1 MTSLNDNNEGDN
13 MSTRPSKR
21 IRVPT
26 QNFAPDPET
35 AEEQRMLEQALAN
48 SRKDTVRDV
57 EILSNIPFGPTFYPT
72 KEEFS
77 GDPLIYLEK
86 IRSVAEK
93 YGICKI
99 VPPEGWNPPFS
110 VDLDCPKK
118 FQTKDQ
124 SIHRLQEGI
133 SFGDGTEYSV
143 RGYQKMA
150 TAWSKKWKRRYS
162 ASETPGADTEDGAE
176 KKETDVGAI
185 GEGDLP
191 STTVSSLEV
200 TSTGPSITSSSSVPH
215 TDPPVT
221 SSSTVE
227 GSDLSKTEDKGGNVA
242 NNYEMKM
249 GGDTQQETVIMS
261 PENLER
267 DYWDIVETQSHEV
280 DVDYGNDIDTSE
292 VGSGFPISQRGRSVN
307 SPNFQ
312 KSDRDDLPEPEFG
325 TEEYYRET
333 FWNLNNIPN
342 SKNSVLRHL
351 KVGIN
356 GINVPWLY
364 FGCLFSTFCWHN
376 EDNYMYSINYHH
388 KGAPKQWYGVPGTK
402 QDADGVERVFKN
414 YLSMKM
420 RDVPDLLHHI
430 TTSFSPRILNQE
442 GVRVCKLLQH
452 AGEYIVTFPRA
463 FHGGFSLG
471 PNCGEAV
478 NFALH
483 DWIPHAVDANERY
496 RTFARPS
503 VFSHDRLVYTMAHW
517 AKELRTKE
525 ICSALAQELR
535 RLKNEELLLRA
546 KLIKAGVRDV
556 SNDVALPPNRL
567 DQLDEESAD
576 YDDKRLCHSCKHIC
590 FFSAVCCECSESK
603 VSCLRHSHYMCRCSI
618 NRKYL
623 LVWTKEKEMNDTIAK
638 VERRGEELGDSNLVS
653 LVNDDLLEKYA
664 TKDKNHHKT
673 YDVSVDPICA
683 LEKEVPQLVSS
694 ATSSIASARSSS
706 ASPELKHHPVQ
717 ASSRSN
723 DTVTAQQITSA
734 EQLGENVVQVDQ
746 SA

>member
-1 MTSLNDNNEGDN
+1 M
-13 MSTRPSKR
+13 
-21 IRVPT
+21 
-26 QNFAPDPET
+26 
-35 AEEQRMLEQALAN
+35 
-48 SRKDTVRDV
+48 
-57 EILSNIPFGPTFYPT
+57 
-72 KEEFS
+72 
-77 GDPLIYLEK
+77 
-86 IRSVAEK
+86 
-93 YGICKI
+93 
-99 VPPEGWNPPFS
+99 
-110 VDLDCPKK
+110 DLDCPKK

-133 SFGDGTEYSV
+133 SFGDGTEYTV

-162 ASETPGADTEDGAE
+162 APDTPGAAAEDGDA

-185 GEGDLP
+185 GEGGLP
-191 STTVSSLEV
+191 STTVSSSAV
-200 TSTGPSITSSSSVPH
+200 TSTEPSITSSSSVQH

-221 SSSTVE
+221 SSSAKS
-227 GSDLSKTEDKGGNVA
+227 SDLPKTEDNGGNVT
-242 NNYEMKM
+242 NNYESKM
-249 GGDTQQETVIMS
+249 GGDTQKETVIMS

-312 KSDRDDLPEPEFG
+312 KSDRDDDLPEPEFG

-618 NRKYL
+618 KRKYL

-638 VERRGEELGDSNLVS
+638 VERRGEELGNSNLVS

-664 TKDKNHHKT
+664 KQDKNHHKT

-706 ASPELKHHPVQ
+706 ASPELKQ
-717 ASSRSN
+717 SN
-723 DTVTAQQITSA
+723 DTGTAQQITSA
-734 EQLGENVVQVDQ
+734 NPLRENVVQMDQ

>member
-1 MTSLNDNNEGDN
+1 
-13 MSTRPSKR
+13 
-21 IRVPT
+21 
-26 QNFAPDPET
+26 
-35 AEEQRMLEQALAN
+35 
-48 SRKDTVRDV
+48 
-57 EILSNIPFGPTFYPT
+57 
-72 KEEFS
+72 
-77 GDPLIYLEK
+77 
-86 IRSVAEK
+86 
-93 YGICKI
+93 
-99 VPPEGWNPPFS
+99 
-110 VDLDCPKK
+110 
-118 FQTKDQ
+118 
-124 SIHRLQEGI
+124 
-133 SFGDGTEYSV
+133 
-143 RGYQKMA
+143 MA

-162 ASETPGADTEDGAE
+162 APDTPGAAAE
-176 KKETDVGAI
+176 QNNVERKETEVSAI
-185 GEGDLP
+185 GEGGVP
-191 STTVSSLEV
+191 STTVSSSAAV
-200 TSTGPSITSSSSVPH
+200 TSTEPPITLSSTVQNNE
-215 TDPPVT
+215 PPIT
-221 SSSTVE
+221 SSSTVQ
-227 GSDLSKTEDKGGNVA
+227 SSLQK
-242 NNYEMKM
+242 
-249 GGDTQQETVIMS
+249 ETTIMS

-267 DYWDIVETQSHEV
+267 DYWDIVETHSHEV

-307 SPNFQ
+307 SPNFT
-312 KSDRDDLPEPEFG
+312 KSDHDDLPEPEFG

-388 KGAPKQWYGVPGTK
+388 RGAPKQWYGVPGTK
-402 QDADGVERVFKN
+402 QDADGVERVFKS

-452 AGEYIVTFPRA
+452 AGEFIVTFPRA

-483 DWIPHAVDANERY
+483 DWLPHAVDANERY

-517 AKELRTKE
+517 YKELRTKE

-556 SNDVALPPNRL
+556 SNDVTLPPNRL

-618 NRKYL
+618 KRKYL
-623 LVWTKEKEMNDTIAK
+623 LIWTREKEMNDAIAK
-638 VERRGEELGDSNLVS
+638 VERRGEELANSNVVS
-653 LVNDDLLEKYA
+653 LVNDDLLEEYA
-664 TKDKNHHKT
+664 TKDRNRHKN

-683 LEKEVPQLVSS
+683 LEREVPQLVSS

-706 ASPELKHHPVQ
+706 ASPEHPDQ
-717 ASSRSN
+717 TIFQIKDN
-723 DTVTAQQITSA
+723 VTAQQNTSS
-734 EQLGENVVQVDQ
+734 EPLDENVVKADQ
-746 SA
+746 SD